1 MRKEKTTMTDKP
13 RWYAVFTGWNV
24 YRVFEVYEE
33 AWQFAEEVYANT
45 GNVVAIETVN

>member
-1 MRKEKTTMTDKP
+1 MENKEVTMSNQP
-13 RWYAVFTGWNV
+13 RWYAVFTGWNA

-33 AWQFAEEVYANT
+33 AWQFAEEVYART